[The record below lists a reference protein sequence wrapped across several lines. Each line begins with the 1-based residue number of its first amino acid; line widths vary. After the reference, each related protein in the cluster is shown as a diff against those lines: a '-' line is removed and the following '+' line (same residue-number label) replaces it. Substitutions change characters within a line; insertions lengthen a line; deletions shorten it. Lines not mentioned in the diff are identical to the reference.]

1 MKYVEVENI
10 EEQPKPKDKRTILFW
25 HVKNIT
31 VSQERKKR
39 PMIITRKLLSCDS
52 VNLYNLTWVRI
63 LQDETMM

>member
-31 VSQERKKR
+31 VSQEKK
-39 PMIITRKLLSCDS
+39 KKAND
-52 VNLYNLTWVRI
+52 NH
-63 LQDETMM
+63 